1 MKLPYSTSIRRPHE
15 RTLAI
20 EAGQVVCQRR
30 GIVDIE
36 DCWTCPSYRGLSS
49 GHIEGLICGAEGFAL
64 PRAVRSLVGPF
75 GDEAAER

>member
-1 MKLPYSTSIRRPHE
+1 MKLPDAASIRRPHE

-36 DCWTCPSYRGLSS
+36 DCWTCSAYHGLSS
-49 GHIEGLICGAEGFAL
+49 GRIEGVICGAEGFTL
-64 PRAVRSLVGPF
+64 PRAVGSLLWPF
-75 GDEAAER
+75 SN

>member
-1 MKLPYSTSIRRPHE
+1 MKLPYSSSIRRPGE

-36 DCWTCPSYRGLSS
+36 DCWICPSYHGLSS
-49 GHIEGLICGAEGFAL
+49 GRIEGLICGAQGSAL
-64 PRAVRSLVGPF
+64 PQAIGSRVVPF
-75 GDEAAER
+75 GNEAVER

>member
-1 MKLPYSTSIRRPHE
+1 MKLPNTARIRRPHE

-36 DCWTCPSYRGLSS
+36 DCWTCPAYHGLSS
-49 GHIEGLICGAEGFAL
+49 GRIEGVLCGADGSTL
-64 PRAVRSLVGPF
+64 PRAVNSLLWPF
-75 GDEAAER
+75 GH